1 MIATGGSGNG
11 GGQPQPAEQVY
22 VEFSDRDRV
31 AAEIVGFDPDADLAL
46 LKVDPAEVGED
57 LTVLP
62 VSDRDEYA
70 VGEPV
75 AAIGS
80 PFGERQSLSVGIV
93 SAIDRSIESLSQFSI
108 DNAIQTDASINPGN
122 SGGPLLDGNG
132 EVIGVNQQIQTSSGT
147 NSGVGFAIPATAIR
161 FSLDQLREDGDVD
174 YAYLGVSTQGIWPQL
189 ADELGL
195 DVETGALIA
204 DVVEDGPADDAG
216 LQGSDDQRPFQGAQ
230 IDDGGDVIV
239 AVDGNRL
246 ERESDLAELISR
258 QRPGPDGRGR
268 GHPRRRPPDDHG
280 RARAAARRSRTAT
293 DPVHG
298 HVVTAMRSLCVD
310 LAARAAR
317 RGGARARLARRRRRT
332 PARPRAATSPSRST
346 SGPRPAWSPSW
357 PSARPRS
364 PSTPR
369 TAGWSHPSGG
379 DAEWVLIV
387 DPIDGTRPAAAG
399 LESCCVSI
407 AAARLDDEPTMGDVE
422 VGCILELGKSGD
434 AVRGRA
440 RQGTRARAR
449 PLADHRRS
457 SACSGPT
464 ACAAARPAR

>member
-1 MIATGGSGNG
+1 MTRPQKLRAAAAASLAALALGLAACGSDEGGGGGGLAGSGDEDSSSSGDTTTTTEEVVIQAGGGDFNPADIFQKDGPGVVTIISIFGQGGDPLAAGGAGQGSGFVVSDDGEIVTNTHVIATGGSGNG
-11 GGQPQPAEQVY
+11 GGQPEPAEQVF

-46 LKVDPAEVGED
+46 LKIDPAAVGED

-80 PFGERQSLSVGIV
+80 PFGERQSISVGIV

-147 NSGVGFAIPATAIR
+147 NSGVGFAIPATAIQ
-161 FSLDQLREDGDVD
+161 FSLEQLREDGDVD

-189 ADELGL
+189 AEELDL

-204 DVVEDGPADDAG
+204 EIVEGGPADDAG
-216 LQGSDDQRPFQGAQ
+216 LKGSDGQRTFQGAQ
-230 IDDGGDVIV
+230 IDTGGDVII

-258 QRPGPDGRGR
+258 QRPGQTVQVEVIRDGERQ
-268 GHPRRRPPDDHG
+268 
-280 RARAAARRSRTAT
+280 TIE
-293 DPVHG
+293 VE
-298 HVVTAMRSLCVD
+298 LE
-310 LAARAAR
+310 
-317 RGGARARLARRRRRT
+317 
-332 PARPRAATSPSRST
+332 
-346 SGPRPAWSPSW
+346 PRPGAV
-357 PSARPRS
+357 
-364 PSTPR
+364 
-369 TAGWSHPSGG
+369 
-379 DAEWVLIV
+379 AENN
-387 DPIDGTRPAAAG
+387 
-399 LESCCVSI
+399 
-407 AAARLDDEPTMGDVE
+407 
-422 VGCILELGKSGD
+422 
-434 AVRGRA
+434 
-440 RQGTRARAR
+440 
-449 PLADHRRS
+449 
-457 SACSGPT
+457 
-464 ACAAARPAR
+464 